1 MSSDGLV
8 ENTRLAPLGAEIA
21 FCTAHYVFMAV
32 IVSRLADLEG
42 SVRGMY
48 PSIQGVSLGSKEPRK
63 TRNRFV
69 PQVVLLKRMVA
80 IKRVEHCT
88 FASRGRR
95 TLYFSPKCFFWQYKH
110 ADDVRLHPN

>member
-42 SVRGMY
+42 SVGGMY
-48 PSIQGVSLGSKEPRK
+48 PPIQGVSLGSKEPRK
-63 TRNRFV
+63 NEE
-69 PQVVLLKRMVA
+69 QVCSSSGPPEVD
-80 IKRVEHCT
+80 
-88 FASRGRR
+88 GRHL
-95 TLYFSPKCFFWQYKH
+95 TG
-110 ADDVRLHPN
+110 